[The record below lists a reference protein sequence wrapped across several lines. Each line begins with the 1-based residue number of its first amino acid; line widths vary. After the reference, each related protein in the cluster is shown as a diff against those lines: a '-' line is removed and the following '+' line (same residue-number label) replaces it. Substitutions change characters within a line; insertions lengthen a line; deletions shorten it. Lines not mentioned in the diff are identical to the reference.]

1 MSAATKKSNRVVF
14 TARMDGVE
22 FRKQL
27 LEQGWGP
34 AEIVRAL
41 RALTKQALAE
51 WKEDKR
57 NKRIV
62 LIKIKRRSR
71 CQSSS
76 GQCVTEGNSAGSPDE
91 ESHVDPSHALR
102 SIRPGNG
109 VGSRR
114 KRCTN
119 PSHRNKKGLS
129 VTDRRVRLQ
138 VGHPNYLWDRR
149 TGTLGTR
156 PGRRDNQET
165 IC

>member
-1 MSAATKKSNRVVF
+1 MSAATKKSNRAVL
-14 TARMDGVE
+14 TARMDGAE

-57 NKRIV
+57 NKRI
-62 LIKIKRRSR
+62 L
-71 CQSSS
+71 
-76 GQCVTEGNSAGSPDE
+76 
-91 ESHVDPSHALR
+91 
-102 SIRPGNG
+102 
-109 VGSRR
+109 
-114 KRCTN
+114 
-119 PSHRNKKGLS
+119 LS

-138 VGHPNYLWDRR
+138 VGHRSYLLDRR

-156 PGRRDNQET
+156 PGRRENQKT